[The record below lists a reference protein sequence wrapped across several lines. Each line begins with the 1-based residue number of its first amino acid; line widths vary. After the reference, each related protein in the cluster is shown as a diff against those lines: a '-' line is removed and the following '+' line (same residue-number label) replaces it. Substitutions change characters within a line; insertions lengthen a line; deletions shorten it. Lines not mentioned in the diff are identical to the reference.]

1 MGNII
6 YIPYLKI
13 NSGKIEIVKEIEF
26 EFFDSDCHCTRDRNE
41 YSIDRL
47 SDFKFNSKLNF
58 DVDNFIKS
66 INKILKKFYKG
77 KIKNFK
83 AFIISLDN
91 LLEFY
96 LDEEEIKEAN
106 DIFYSPKISTENL
119 REMIVVFEKLFDHLE
134 IINEK
139 EKKNFIRAIKSILVD
154 DRVLDGNEINS
165 FIEILTQIF
174 DKNIYEQKD
183 SSSKDY
189 EEIMVEKHL
198 DLSSSL
204 SNFSSYSKN
213 SQHQIRKLE
222 EEIKRLKKLVP
233 KEKDN

>member
-1 MGNII
+1 M
-6 YIPYLKI
+6 
-13 NSGKIEIVKEIEF
+13 
-26 EFFDSDCHCTRDRNE
+26 FDN
-41 YSIDRL
+41 
-47 SDFKFNSKLNF
+47 
-58 DVDNFIKS
+58 
-66 INKILKKFYKG
+66 
-77 KIKNFK
+77 
-83 AFIISLDN
+83 
-91 LLEFY
+91 
-96 LDEEEIKEAN
+96 
-106 DIFYSPKISTENL
+106 
-119 REMIVVFEKLFDHLE
+119 LE

-183 SSSKDY
+183 STKDY
-189 EEIMVEKHL
+189 EEIMIEKHL
-198 DLSSSL
+198 DSSSSL

>member
-1 MGNII
+1 MGNIR

-26 EFFDSDCHCTRDRNE
+26 EFFDFDCHCTRDRNE

-83 AFIISLDN
+83 AFIISLNN

-96 LDEEEIKEAN
+96 LNEEEIKEAN

-174 DKNIYEQKD
+174 DKNIY
-183 SSSKDY
+183 
-189 EEIMVEKHL
+189 
-198 DLSSSL
+198 
-204 SNFSSYSKN
+204 
-213 SQHQIRKLE
+213 
-222 EEIKRLKKLVP
+222 
-233 KEKDN
+233 

>member
-1 MGNII
+1 M
-6 YIPYLKI
+6 
-13 NSGKIEIVKEIEF
+13 
-26 EFFDSDCHCTRDRNE
+26 FDN
-41 YSIDRL
+41 
-47 SDFKFNSKLNF
+47 
-58 DVDNFIKS
+58 
-66 INKILKKFYKG
+66 
-77 KIKNFK
+77 
-83 AFIISLDN
+83 
-91 LLEFY
+91 
-96 LDEEEIKEAN
+96 
-106 DIFYSPKISTENL
+106 
-119 REMIVVFEKLFDHLE
+119 LE

-189 EEIMVEKHL
+189 EEIMIEKHL
-198 DLSSSL
+198 DSSSSL
-204 SNFSSYSKN
+204 CNFSSYSKN

-222 EEIKRLKKLVP
+222 EEIRRLKQLVQ